1 MLVDLPGVAD
11 ANTARGSIARK
22 HMERCSAIWIVAD
35 INRAV
40 DNFTARVSQCARL
53 VGSRV
58 MRASKPNS

>member
-1 MLVDLPGVAD
+1 VLVDLPGVAD

-40 DNFTARVSQCARL
+40 DNYTARVS
-53 VGSRV
+53 
-58 MRASKPNS
+58 